1 MEGGKKGRKD
11 FTQWDNNVNKMKLL
25 TQNNGSQ
32 RQ

>member
-1 MEGGKKGRKD
+1 MEGGKNVRKD
-11 FTQWDNNVNKMKLL
+11 FTQWNNNLNERKLV